1 MLLLLA
7 GCQHATPD
15 LFPNMERAR
24 DLQAP
29 EGNVVVVAEPPDA
42 EVAVDGV
49 RQGLASD
56 FDGVHGALKLSAGSH
71 ALTLSRA
78 GFSSFSANIY
88 AGEGRQ
94 RLQVALDRQ

>member
-1 MLLLLA
+1 
-7 GCQHATPD
+7 
-15 LFPNMERAR
+15 MERAR
-24 DLQAP
+24 DVQAP

-56 FDGVHGALKLSAGSH
+56 FDGVHGALKLSTGSH
-71 ALTLSRA
+71 VLMLSHT
-78 GFSSFSANIY
+78 GFAPFSADIY